1 MTLSRRSLIPR
12 RGDWVSHFRVS
23 PERAPVDPSI
33 ARFTVTVTALD
44 PGLWGYDYGHVFAN
58 GGCGLSASSDD
69 GTNRVAIGV
78 SATALVISWR
88 FPLAE
93 TQRLPPG
100 TYQVSIG
107 AIVADEVQEI
117 GSFVVVAD
125 SSPVTRPSAWPAVA
139 APVAPNVIPVVEE
152 F

>member
-1 MTLSRRSLIPR
+1 MTLSRRRLIPR
-12 RGDWVSHFRVS
+12 RGDWTSYFRVS
-23 PERAPVDPSI
+23 PELAPVDPST
-33 ARFTVTVTALD
+33 ARFTVSVIALD
-44 PGLWGYDYGHVFAN
+44 EGRWGYDYGQTFS
-58 GGCGLSASSDD
+58 GSRCGLSASSDD
-69 GTNRVAIGV
+69 GTNRAAVSV

-93 TQRLPPG
+93 TQRLPAG
-100 TYQVSIG
+100 TYLVSIG
-107 AIVADEVQEI
+107 AAVADEVQEI

-125 SSPVTRPSAWPAVA
+125 SSPATRPSARPVVQ

>member
-1 MTLSRRSLIPR
+1 MSLSRRRLIPR
-12 RGDWVSHFRVS
+12 RGDWVSYFRVL
-23 PERAPVDPSI
+23 PERAPVDPST
-33 ARFTVTVTALD
+33 ARFTVTVMALD
-44 PGLWGYDYGHVFAN
+44 EGRWGYDYGRVFTN

-78 SATALVISWR
+78 SSTALVISWR

-93 TQRLPPG
+93 TRSLPAG
-100 TYQVSIG
+100 SYLVSVG

-125 SSPVTRPSAWPAVA
+125 GSPASSPTAQPVA
-139 APVAPNVIPVVEE
+139 ADPVTPNVIPVVEE

>member
-1 MTLSRRSLIPR
+1 MTLSRRNLIPR

-23 PERAPVDPSI
+23 PERAPLDPST
-33 ARFTVTVTALD
+33 ARFTVTLTALD
-44 PGLWGYDYGHVFAN
+44 PGLWGYDYGRVFTN

-69 GTNRVAIGV
+69 GTNRVAIDV
-78 SATALVISWR
+78 SSTALVISWR

-93 TQRLPPG
+93 TRRLPPG
-100 TYQVSIG
+100 TYQVSLG

-125 SSPVTRPSAWPAVA
+125 TSPVTSPTAQPVQA